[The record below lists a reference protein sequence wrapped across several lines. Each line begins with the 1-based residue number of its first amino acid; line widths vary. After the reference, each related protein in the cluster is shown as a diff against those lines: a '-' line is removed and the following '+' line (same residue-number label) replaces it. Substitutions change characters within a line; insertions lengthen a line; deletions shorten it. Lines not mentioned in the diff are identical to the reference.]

1 MKFQKWEKTCLQA
14 LEYIDTSPNV
24 EEKLYFYYEG
34 PLEIVTEG
42 FIFIEELTKFGQET
56 VKKLN

>member
-34 PLEIVTEG
+34 PLEIVT
-42 FIFIEELTKFGQET
+42 
-56 VKKLN
+56 